1 MYRKLD
7 LTFSAAKMPSF
18 VPYNLLTQHSIP
30 DKSIADCV
38 EALIGAYLI
47 SSGAKGALRFMQWL
61 GMDFLSPAKQ
71 EETKEGGDDASS
83 GVESEK
89 SKNLPPICEEER
101 RLLPPSPLFPD
112 VTSPQTQLNAL
123 LNGYDAFEDLI
134 GYRSGH

>member
-1 MYRKLD
+1 
-7 LTFSAAKMPSF
+7 MPSF

-61 GMDFLSPAKQ
+61 GMDFLGPPTKQ
-71 EETKEGGDDASS
+71 VETKEGDGGEASS

-89 SKNLPPICEEER
+89 SKNLPPIVSEER
-101 RLLPPSPLFPD
+101 GLLPPSPLFPD
-112 VTSPQTQLNAL
+112 VTSPQSQLNAL

>member
-1 MYRKLD
+1 MYPKLD
-7 LTFSAAKMPSF
+7 LTFAAAKMPSF

-61 GMDFLSPAKQ
+61 GMDFLSPTK
-71 EETKEGGDDASS
+71 EVETKEGGDEASS

-89 SKNLPPICEEER
+89 LKNLPPFGEER